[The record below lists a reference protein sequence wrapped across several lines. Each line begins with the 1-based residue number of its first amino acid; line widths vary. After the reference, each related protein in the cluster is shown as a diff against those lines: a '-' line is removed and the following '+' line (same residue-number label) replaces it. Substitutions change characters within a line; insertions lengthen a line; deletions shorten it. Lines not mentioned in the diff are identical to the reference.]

1 MAASSTTE
9 TQGTAPGATSVQPA
23 NPALDEPDAMAIVQ
37 KGQSISPA
45 VSYDRKLQLLLQARA
60 DRRQWVQQV
69 PLPYASARDP
79 NNVWSMEDQLQPF
92 HTSLACKRAPAIT
105 KVLSELYGL
114 ESNARAPDEVA
125 QRVGTLIQPFLK
137 NTTTNIAGVE
147 TEGEDVLASA
157 LAEANGVQ
165 KQMLQAYY
173 QFWTTLLKPE
183 CALLVQG
190 MRNFLGN
197 LQDATMERLSGAIKS
212 YVDSTVESTL
222 KSHPAWRGQ
231 DLSQVKRSLES
242 FLYGQAQP
250 LLDRLEWT
258 GLFVMLEDE
267 WMTRLTQL
275 QFLQPTHLEIQC
287 LNETAEAIDE
297 LLQEPVQAMLSID
310 QYYSPY
316 EKLQRILLVYQ
327 SVNGALSS
335 ALNGNQTNPTANR
348 KLPSADDVL
357 PTIILTVLRAKPHR
371 LLRNLQMIE
380 NFAPAEYLRGEAG
393 YAFTNLYG
401 AVQFLQDLNM
411 DKPESL
417 SIAPEDF
424 RKGLEESV
432 IKTQERFSIGIQG
445 PVDYLDKNDPGFVPN
460 IHVRDVRQARL
471 NGEVINLE
479 WAIQYQ
485 KEHPEKY
492 GMDDTMDAMTDSAPL
507 PLGFSRSYG
516 FLSSTPHDIR
526 LSDLPK
532 LLAEYKMLVHV
543 SEQLLGERGARMAQD
558 KKNKDTQKKRQ
569 LDDSFFGI
577 HNSSEQRERALTS

>member
-1 MAASSTTE
+1 
-9 TQGTAPGATSVQPA
+9 
-23 NPALDEPDAMAIVQ
+23 
-37 KGQSISPA
+37 
-45 VSYDRKLQLLLQARA
+45 
-60 DRRQWVQQV
+60 
-69 PLPYASARDP
+69 
-79 NNVWSMEDQLQPF
+79 
-92 HTSLACKRAPAIT
+92 
-105 KVLSELYGL
+105 
-114 ESNARAPDEVA
+114 
-125 QRVGTLIQPFLK
+125 
-137 NTTTNIAGVE
+137 
-147 TEGEDVLASA
+147 
-157 LAEANGVQ
+157 
-165 KQMLQAYY
+165 
-173 QFWTTLLKPE
+173 
-183 CALLVQG
+183 
-190 MRNFLGN
+190 
-197 LQDATMERLSGAIKS
+197 
-212 YVDSTVESTL
+212 
-222 KSHPAWRGQ
+222 
-231 DLSQVKRSLES
+231 
-242 FLYGQAQP
+242 
-250 LLDRLEWT
+250 
-258 GLFVMLEDE
+258 
-267 WMTRLTQL
+267 
-275 QFLQPTHLEIQC
+275 
-287 LNETAEAIDE
+287 
-297 LLQEPVQAMLSID
+297 MLSID